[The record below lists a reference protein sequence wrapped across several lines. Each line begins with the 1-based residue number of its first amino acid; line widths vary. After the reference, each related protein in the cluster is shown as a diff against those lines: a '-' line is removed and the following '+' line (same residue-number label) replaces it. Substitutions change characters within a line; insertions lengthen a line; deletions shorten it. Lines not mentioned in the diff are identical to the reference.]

1 VGKSDKNRP
10 QRSDL
15 AVTARDDSAAAKDR
29 PNRIEALTGLRFL
42 AAASILVSHTSTW
55 TAPFTSANPISGA
68 AEMIGIYGMPLFFV
82 LSGFVI
88 HYNYARLFRE
98 WSWRAATAEFFI
110 ARFARLYPLY
120 FFFVIVGLISDFTVN
135 WIHDYLADFVKLVFT
150 SLTLTQSWFYI
161 IVVNHK
167 ILLENAFGLGWSV
180 STEWF
185 FYCVYIVLVFAV
197 FRLRRPSIA
206 LAAIAGFSLSAFLLL
221 GYAEIHSTRIV
232 DLARRYVTD
241 DPALTSQAYG
251 FHRWLFY
258 YSPYIRVLEFV
269 LGCLTAQLYMLLTDR
284 PVDPLERTLGS
295 IALWIALPILL
306 LIGIFHVTS
315 TSSTLLDHY
324 IRFFAL
330 NFGCAIPLATVLFC
344 VSRYDSPVRRL
355 LAGRSLVG
363 LGEISYSIYA
373 VHTWTLRAFLRPAV
387 DFNFA
392 NGAEALIRIP
402 LAMIFSTIMATA
414 TYRLIEMP
422 CRRYVRSKWSRQLQT
437 WRDRQLRQSRAP
449 AGLI

>member
-1 VGKSDKNRP
+1 
-10 QRSDL
+10 
-15 AVTARDDSAAAKDR
+15 VTAPDDSAARRNR

-42 AAASILVSHTSTW
+42 AAASILVSHTSEW
-55 TAPFTSANPISGA
+55 TAPFTSANPISSA
-68 AEMIGIYGMPLFFV
+68 AQMIGVYGMPLFFV

-98 WSWRAATAEFFI
+98 WSWRAATAEFFV

-120 FFFVIVGLISDFTVN
+120 FFFFIVGMVSDFTVN
-135 WIHDYLADFVKLVFT
+135 WIHDYLADFVKLVIT

-197 FRLRRPSIA
+197 FRLRRPSTT
-206 LAAIAGFSLSAFLLL
+206 LAAIVGFSLLAFLLL
-221 GYAEIHSTRIV
+221 GYAEIHAVRIV

-258 YSPYIRVLEFV
+258 YSPYIRVMEFV
-269 LGCLTAQLYMLLTDR
+269 LGCLTAQLYMLLIER
-284 PVDPLERTLGS
+284 PVEPLEHALGS
-295 IALWIALPILL
+295 MALWIALPVLL

-315 TSSTLLDHY
+315 TSIAPLDHY
-324 IRFFAL
+324 IHFFTL
-330 NFGCAIPLATVLFC
+330 NFGCAVPLATLLFC
-344 VSRYDSPVRRL
+344 VSRYDSPVSRL
-355 LAGRSLVG
+355 LAGRSLVS

-387 DFNFA
+387 DFNLA
-392 NGAEALIRIP
+392 NGTEALVRIP

-422 CRRYVRSKWSRQLQT
+422 CRRYIRNKWSGRLQA
-437 WRDRQLRQSRAP
+437 WRDRQLQQNTLSGAP
-449 AGLI
+449 AGSV